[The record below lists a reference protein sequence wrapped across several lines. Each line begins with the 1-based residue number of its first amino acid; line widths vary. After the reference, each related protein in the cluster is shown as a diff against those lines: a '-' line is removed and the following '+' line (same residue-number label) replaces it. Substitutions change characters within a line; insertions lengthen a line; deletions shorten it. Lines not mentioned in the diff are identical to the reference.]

1 MEPIITKTKLIMKG
15 CGNTPKDKGD
25 MPPNVYMIPSTMQL
39 LFCLWSDYANPI
51 LNRPKTLIKKLLY
64 IMN

>member
-1 MEPIITKTKLIMKG
+1 MEPIITETKLIMKG

-51 LNRPKTLIKKLLY
+51 DPRP
-64 IMN
+64 